1 MIEKKVLVRAATGL
15 HARPVSVLVNSVKE
29 YEGTAEM
36 VKGDKAANLKSSVRI
51 MALRVKT
58 GDEVTVKV
66 EGPDEEATCD
76 KIVELIASLK
86 D

>member
-1 MIEKKVLVRAATGL
+1 MIEKKVMVRAATGL

-36 VKGDKAANLKSSVRI
+36 VKDGKAANLKSSIRI

-58 GDEVTVKV
+58 GDEVAVRV
-66 EGPDEEATCD
+66 DGPDEEAICD
-76 KIVELIASLK
+76 RIVDLIANLK